1 MAPLW
6 HVLSITLW
14 APHECS
20 KDRIDVLLTFCTESV
35 IFLFLTP
42 QPSPPLPNHLCT
54 VTHKLLKNL
63 LQMELRGTGP
73 VPKAVL
79 NKNKGFKTSCFPQC
93 GCLEGIA
100 VFSGKKVRWLWGMC
114 AILYPFVLDRR
125 WRNRRMRCRH
135 LVKYASCDNVP

>member
-14 APHECS
+14 AP
-20 KDRIDVLLTFCTESV
+20 RVLKRPHRYSFDLLYWISDISFFDPATFH
-35 IFLFLTP
+35 
-42 QPSPPLPNHLCT
+42 PPLPNHLCT

-125 WRNRRMRCRH
+125 WRNRWMRCRH
-135 LVKYASCDNVP
+135 LVEYASCDNVP